1 MNRVKRF
8 GVYRKTFII
17 LFLVIY
23 LIPLYVAVVNA
34 FKSYEEIVKSPL
46 SLPHMPSLDN
56 FRLAFEKTNV
66 FKLYS
71 NSIVITLGSLAILI
85 VTSSTLAYVVARR
98 KNNFYKF
105 LFLFILGGMMVPQQM
120 VLIPSIRTLKAL
132 GLLHSLPGMLFF
144 YGGTYMSLGF
154 FLYVQFIKT
163 IPISLEEA
171 ATIDGASQY
180 RIFFNII
187 FPLLKPCTATVSIFL
202 GMWIWNDFL
211 PPMYILGSNSGRTI
225 TTGIYSAIGRF
236 TTDWNIVFAFVIL
249 ASLPIIIMYL
259 CMQKQFMRGLTAGS
273 VKG

>member
-1 MNRVKRF
+1 MNKTKRMDII
-8 GVYRKTFII
+8 RKLFIVVFII
-17 LFLVIY
+17 IY
-23 LIPLYVAVVNA
+23 LVPLYVALVNA
-34 FKSYEEIVKSPL
+34 FKSYEDIVKSPL
-46 SLPHMPSLDN
+46 SLPRAFNLDN
-56 FRLAFEKTNV
+56 FRLAFERTNV
-66 FKLYS
+66 LQLYS
-71 NSIVITLGSLAILI
+71 NSIIITLGSLAILI
-85 VTSSTLAYVVARR
+85 ITSAMLAYVIARR
-98 KNNFYKF
+98 NKKIYKF
-105 LFLFILGGMMVPQQM
+105 LFLFILAGMIVPQQM
-120 VLIPSIRTLKAL
+120 VLIPSIKTLKVL
-132 GLLHSLPGMLFF
+132 GLLHSLPGMLLF

-180 RIFFNII
+180 RIFFKII

-211 PPMYILGSNSGRTI
+211 PPMYILGSNNGRTI

-249 ASLPIIIMYL
+249 ASLPIIITYL
-259 CMQKQFMRGLTAGS
+259 LMQKQFMRGLTAGS

>member
-1 MNRVKRF
+1 MDII
-8 GVYRKTFII
+8 RKLFIVVFII
-17 LFLVIY
+17 IY
-23 LIPLYVAVVNA
+23 LVPLYVALVNA
-34 FKSYEEIVKSPL
+34 FKSYEDIVKSPL
-46 SLPHMPSLDN
+46 SLPRAFNLDN
-56 FRLAFEKTNV
+56 FKLAFERTNV
-66 FKLYS
+66 LQLYS
-71 NSIVITLGSLAILI
+71 NSIIITLGSLAILI
-85 VTSSTLAYVVARR
+85 ITSAMLAYVIARR
-98 KNNFYKF
+98 NKKIYKF
-105 LFLFILGGMMVPQQM
+105 LFLFILSGMMVPQQM
-120 VLIPSIRTLKAL
+120 VLIPSIKTLKVL
-132 GLLHSLPGMLFF
+132 GLLHSLPGMLLF

-211 PPMYILGSNSGRTI
+211 PPMYILGSNNGRTI

-249 ASLPIIIMYL
+249 ASLPIIITYL
-259 CMQKQFMRGLTAGS
+259 LMQKQFMRGLTAGS

>member
-1 MNRVKRF
+1 MNKTKRMDII
-8 GVYRKTFII
+8 RKLFIVVFII
-17 LFLVIY
+17 IY
-23 LIPLYVAVVNA
+23 LVPLYVALVNA
-34 FKSYEEIVKSPL
+34 FKSYEDIVKSPL
-46 SLPHMPSLDN
+46 SLPRAFNLDN
-56 FRLAFEKTNV
+56 FRLAFERTNV
-66 FKLYS
+66 LQLYS
-71 NSIVITLGSLAILI
+71 NSIIITLGSLAILI
-85 VTSSTLAYVVARR
+85 ITSAMLAYVIARR
-98 KNNFYKF
+98 NKKIYKF
-105 LFLFILGGMMVPQQM
+105 LFLFILAGMMVPQQM
-120 VLIPSIRTLKAL
+120 VLIPSIKTLKVL
-132 GLLHSLPGMLFF
+132 GLLHSLPGMLLF

-180 RIFFNII
+180 RIFFKII

-211 PPMYILGSNSGRTI
+211 PPMYILGSNNGRTI

-249 ASLPIIIMYL
+249 ASLPIIITYL
-259 CMQKQFMRGLTAGS
+259 LMQKQFMRGLTAGS